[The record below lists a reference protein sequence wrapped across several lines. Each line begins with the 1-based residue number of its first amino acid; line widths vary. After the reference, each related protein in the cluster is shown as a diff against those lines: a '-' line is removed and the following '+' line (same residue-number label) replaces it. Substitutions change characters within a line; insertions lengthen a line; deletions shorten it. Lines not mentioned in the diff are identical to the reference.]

1 MRGIGARCPLLT
13 WTCTLTD
20 GPTPSIPP
28 DTHRP
33 RPLVLESF
41 ERRKT
46 MLTLQ
51 FWAGFFGGVTFTLWA
66 LLWLT
71 KDVECGE
78 ECPWCGEDK

>member
-1 MRGIGARCPLLT
+1 
-13 WTCTLTD
+13 
-20 GPTPSIPP
+20 
-28 DTHRP
+28 
-33 RPLVLESF
+33 VLESF